1 MERLIAIQEASVL
14 LGLKVPTIYK
24 KICRRELPHI
34 KLGGKI
40 LFRPSE
46 LELWVQKHSV
56 PTLDLSS
63 RKKSN

>member
-1 MERLIAIQEASVL
+1 MERLISIQEASVL

-34 KLGGKI
+34 KLGGKV

-46 LELWVQKHSV
+46 LERWVQKHSV
-56 PTLDLSS
+56 PALDLSG
-63 RKKSN
+63 KKSN